1 MGEIWRRKM
10 KYMRAVS
17 EGNYVVLIAYLFG
30 AIGVAYGASQIIGA
44 NPPEA
49 SSTAGIVLLALAAGA
64 FWGVIGVVTGATICT
79 VINAGV
85 WSIPIILILGFLV
98 FEFNMIRI

>member
-1 MGEIWRRKM
+1 MGYRS
-10 KYMRAVS
+10 ALS
-17 EGNYVVLIAYLFG
+17 NGNYVLVITYLCG

-49 SSTAGIVLLALAAGA
+49 SSTTDIVFLALAAGG
-64 FWGVIGVVTGATICT
+64 FWGMIGVVTGATICA

-98 FEFNMIRI
+98 VEFNMIRI

>member
-1 MGEIWRRKM
+1 M
-10 KYMRAVS
+10 KYRSAVS
-17 EGNYVVLIAYLFG
+17 EGNYVVLVTYLFA
-30 AIGVAYGASQIIGA
+30 AIGFAHGLSQIIGA

-49 SSTAGIVLLALAAGA
+49 SSTAGIALLALAVGA
-64 FWGVIGVVTGATICT
+64 FWGVIGVVTGATICA

-85 WSIPIILILGFLV
+85 WSIPIVLVLGLLV